1 MAERHDLPTTS
12 GENEMEN
19 IRAPLRRHGSGSHEH
34 SSCATA
40 GPLLI
45 PAAWIL
51 YFLFYVH
58 WKDH

>member
-34 SSCATA
+34 SSGATVSDLRCHPSNTDLQ
-40 GPLLI
+40 GLRGRGR
-45 PAAWIL
+45 
-51 YFLFYVH
+51 V
-58 WKDH
+58 